1 MKTGTKKFL
10 CTALT
15 AAMVLPMVACGS
27 NGGNA
32 GNNSNGGSKT
42 AKVAGLEKTEVT
54 DGGKVL
60 NIAVWNDEFKS
71 RITDHYKDYEKI
83 DETHGKIGD
92 VKVHWIIKENKNN
105 AYQNMLDKKL
115 VENLNKDKDERI
127 DMFLIEADYALK
139 YVDENVNVALKL
151 SDLGITEDDL
161 SKQYQYTKDIVKDGN
176 GDMRAASWQAC
187 SAGLIYNREIAK
199 KVLGTDDPEEVQ
211 KSVSDWSTFNAT
223 AKKMKEAGVKITATS
238 NDTYRV
244 YSNNV
249 SAPWVKDGKV
259 QIDENIEKW
268 AKNTKE
274 LVDAEE
280 TTTADLWS
288 DDWSAGFKTKAN
300 DVFCYFGPAWLIN
313 FSMGNA
319 PGSDKGD
326 DGSIAYKGGWGFTNG
341 PQGYYWGGS
350 WICGANGTDN
360 KSLVKDIIL
369 KMTTDD
375 EVMKEIAT
383 KDSDCVNN
391 KTVLEA
397 LASSEDGN
405 NKVLGGQNPY
415 KELAAG
421 ADKVDMSKISKYDQ
435 GCNEEFQKA
444 MKNYF
449 DGKTDY
455 DGAIKVFQKAIV
467 EKYPELK

>member
-1 MKTGTKKFL
+1 MKKGTKKFL

-27 NGGNA
+27 NGGN
-32 GNNSNGGSKT
+32 SGSKSS
-42 AKVAGLEKTEVT
+42 AAGGLDKTEVS

-71 RITDHYKDYEKI
+71 RIADHYKDYKKI
-83 DETHGKIGD
+83 DDNHGKIGD
-92 VKVHWIIKENKNN
+92 VKVNWVLKENKGN

-115 VENLNKDKDERI
+115 PNNLNASKDDRI

-139 YVDENVNVALKL
+139 YVDKDSNVALKL
-151 SDLGITEDDL
+151 SDLGIKESDL
-161 SKQYQYTKDIVKDGN
+161 EKQYEYTKDIVKDADGN
-176 GDMRAASWQAC
+176 IRGSSWQAC

-199 KVLGTDDPEEVQ
+199 KVLGTDNPVEVQ
-211 KSVSDWSTFNAT
+211 KSVADWDTFNAT
-223 AKKMKEAGVKITATS
+223 AKKMKEAGVKMTATT
-238 NDTYRV
+238 NDSYRV

-249 SAPWVKDGKV
+249 SAPWVKDNKV
-259 QIDENIEKW
+259 TIDKNIEKW
-268 AKNTKE
+268 AKDSKE

-280 TTTADLWS
+280 TTTSDLWS
-288 DDWSAGFKTKAN
+288 DDWSAGFKTANN

-326 DGSIAYKGGWGFTNG
+326 DGSIAYKGGWGLANG

-350 WICGANGTDN
+350 WICAANGTDN

-375 EVMKEIAT
+375 DVMKEIAT

-397 LASSEDGN
+397 LASSDEGN
-405 NKVLGGQNPY
+405 NAVLGGQNPY

-421 ADKVDMSKISKYDQ
+421 AEKVDMSNISKYDQ
-435 GCNEEFQKA
+435 GCNEAFQKA
-444 MKNYF
+444 MKNFF

-455 DGAIKVFQKAIV
+455 DGAVKQFNKSVK
-467 EKYPELK
+467 ETYPELK

>member
-1 MKTGTKKFL
+1 
-10 CTALT
+10 
-15 AAMVLPMVACGS
+15 
-27 NGGNA
+27 
-32 GNNSNGGSKT
+32 
-42 AKVAGLEKTEVT
+42 
-54 DGGKVL
+54 
-60 NIAVWNDEFKS
+60 
-71 RITDHYKDYEKI
+71 
-83 DETHGKIGD
+83 
-92 VKVHWIIKENKNN
+92 
-105 AYQNMLDKKL
+105 
-115 VENLNKDKDERI
+115 
-127 DMFLIEADYALK
+127 
-139 YVDENVNVALKL
+139 
-151 SDLGITEDDL
+151 
-161 SKQYQYTKDIVKDGN
+161 
-176 GDMRAASWQAC
+176 MRAASWQAC

-211 KSVSDWSTFNAT
+211 KSVSDWDTFNAT